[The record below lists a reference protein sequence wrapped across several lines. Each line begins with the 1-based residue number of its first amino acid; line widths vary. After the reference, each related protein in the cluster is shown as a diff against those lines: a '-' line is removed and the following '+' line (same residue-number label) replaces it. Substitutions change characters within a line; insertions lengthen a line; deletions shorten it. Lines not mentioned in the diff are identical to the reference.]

1 LKATYTINYVQEIDS
16 TNGYLQQLRK
26 TNDLPEGYIVSAFY
40 QKKGRG
46 QTGNNWVS
54 EAGKNITFSMN
65 LTPRFLPAGDQFYLS
80 MAVSLGIVHGI
91 ENFGVV
97 AKIKWPNDILIH
109 KRKIC
114 GILIENTVEGN
125 FLGSVTIGAGVN
137 VNQMNF
143 PENIPHVTSLALEL
157 GKELN
162 LDQVIHALAT
172 HILHYYQLL
181 KNLHLEELKQM
192 YLEKLF
198 GYHESMGYVD
208 DEGRFTG
215 EIQDV
220 LPTGELLVRRSD
232 GKTRAYL
239 FKEITYQL

>member
-1 LKATYTINYVQEIDS
+1 MEATYTINYVQEIDS
-16 TNGYLQQLRK
+16 TNAYLQQLRK

-80 MAVSLGIVHGI
+80 MAVSLGIVQSI
-91 ENFGVV
+91 ENFGVE
-97 AKIKWPNDILIH
+97 AEIKWPNDILMH
-109 KRKIC
+109 RRKLC

-125 FLGSVTIGAGVN
+125 FLGSVTIGAGLN
-137 VNQMNF
+137 VNQMSF

-162 LDQVIHALAT
+162 LDHLIHDLARQ
-172 HILHYYQLL
+172 ILHYYQLL
-181 KNLHLEELKQM
+181 KNHHLEELKQM

-198 GYHESMGYVD
+198 GYNIPLVYVD

-215 EIQDV
+215 EIKDV
-220 LPTGELLVRRSD
+220 LPTGELIVRRND
-232 GKTRAYL
+232 GNARTYL